1 MAEEVKKD
9 NSEIAFKN
17 SVIEKLSALQSDT
30 ERLKDAYG
38 KRAKQAKRSSSTSI
52 KGLQGLKGL
61 QTI

>member
-1 MAEEVKKD
+1 MDPKKNED
-9 NSEIAFKN
+9 IAFKN

-38 KRAKQAKRSSSTSI
+38 RRAKQTKRSSSSSI

-61 QTI
+61 NGL

>member
-1 MAEEVKKD
+1 MAEKNPNED
-9 NSEIAFKN
+9 IAFKN

-38 KRAKQAKRSSSTSI
+38 KRAKQAKRSSISV

>member
-1 MAEEVKKD
+1 MDPKKNED
-9 NSEIAFKN
+9 IAFKN

-38 KRAKQAKRSSSTSI
+38 KRAKQAKKSSTSI

>member
-1 MAEEVKKD
+1 MAEKNPNED
-9 NSEIAFKN
+9 IAFKN

-38 KRAKQAKRSSSTSI
+38 KRAKQAKKSSTSI